1 MDNIFKNYPFV
12 HVYVDDILI
21 TSNNI
26 AQHIIHL
33 NTFADVCIQ
42 HGLALL
48 EKKAKI
54 RLQIML
60 GMEID
65 GEEVKLQTHIL
76 EKIS

>member
-1 MDNIFKNYPFV
+1 MDNIFKKYAFI

-54 RLQIML
+54 RLQIIAWH
-60 GMEID
+60 GNRWR
-65 GEEVKLQTHIL
+65 GSKTPN
-76 EKIS
+76 SYT